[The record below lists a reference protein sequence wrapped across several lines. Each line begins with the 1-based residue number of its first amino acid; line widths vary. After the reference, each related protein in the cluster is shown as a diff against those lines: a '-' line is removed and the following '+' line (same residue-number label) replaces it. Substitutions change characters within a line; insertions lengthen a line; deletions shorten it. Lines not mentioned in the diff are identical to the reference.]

1 MNTPGRAEDNWR
13 WRCPEDLLSAPEI
26 ERLRD
31 LTETLKSGGRRSEST
46 IRPVGSSPDADT
58 AESSGAQAGSFD
70 AAKVFTFLAN
80 LPSSHCHTTRLFA

>member
-31 LTETLKSGGRRSEST
+31 LTKTLKSGGRRSEST
-46 IRPVGSSPDADT
+46 I
-58 AESSGAQAGSFD
+58 AQ
-70 AAKVFTFLAN
+70 
-80 LPSSHCHTTRLFA
+80 